1 MSTFDAAL
9 HPRGQAENAG
19 QFRTKENEAP
29 GIGLEGRSAAE
40 MHAERIQE
48 LEDQWFDLWTD
59 TDPNGELDLVG
70 EDAGRQAELARTTT
84 DPRTLTQLARI
95 TIGDVGSTVA
105 RNPYTPAGVLH
116 YLATSQDRARSYE
129 DRFHA
134 IQNAACDPAT
144 IRALWDAPQNS
155 EWSRPLRID
164 MATAPNTPG
173 DILRDLAFRSY
184 SPQAGEHPNFPDD
197 ALAAAVA
204 DPTRAHLVIGNAK
217 LTDEQLR
224 TAIGAVGPFT
234 DNDDDEIWAVL
245 TAAGVAK
252 HPSASEE
259 TVASLLTHPDAH
271 VQKTA
276 RDRLTGNRI
285 ARSRAAAEQDM
296 RDAGGS
302 EAEVALAG
310 NVAAREALEGREWGR
325 A

>member
-1 MSTFDAAL
+1 MTTFDAAL
-9 HPRGQAENAG
+9 HPRGQADNAG

-29 GIGLEGRSAAE
+29 GVALEGRSAAE
-40 MHAERIQE
+40 LHAERIQE

-59 TDPNGELDLVG
+59 TNPNAELDLVG
-70 EDAGRQAELARTTT
+70 EESGRQTDLARTTT
-84 DPRTLTQLARI
+84 DPRTLAQLARN
-95 TIGDVGSTVA
+95 TIGEVGSTVA
-105 RNPYTPAGVLH
+105 RNPHTPAGVLH
-116 YLATSQDRARSYE
+116 YLATSQDRARAYE

-134 IQNAACDPAT
+134 IQNPACDPAT

-217 LTDEQLR
+217 LTDAQLR
-224 TAIGAVGPFT
+224 TAVEAVDPLT
-234 DNDDDEIWAVL
+234 DDDDDEMWAVL
-245 TAAGVAK
+245 TAAGAAK
-252 HPSASEE
+252 HPNASEE
-259 TVASLLTHPDAH
+259 TVTSLLTYPDAH

-285 ARSRAAAEQDM
+285 TRSRAAAEREM
-296 RDAGGS
+296 REAGGS
-302 EAEVALAG
+302 DEEIALAG
-310 NVAAREALEGREWGR
+310 TIAGRLALEGKEWGQ